1 MLFGCLSFGIERIV
15 IFSLRAVQSHDATT
29 RQSKGMNAYMQC
41 TIGMGFIA
49 ICQDVVMLLRTA
61 LVNSTLPSAEPEVSY
76 ESYPIK
82 EVSESSRSSI
92 VTLQSPEVV
101 SDEGD
106 KARQRFWYR
115 RLANLLFVGFLG
127 SQVPGTVGNSDYGNA
142 VDHSSDATLVFRLRY
157 VGSAIA
163 LLFSIALAA
172 TAWWA
177 ATKVPRF
184 KRNAAHLTLFV
195 CALFSITSIY
205 RLCVMS
211 TTTTS
216 LVSTASGSQ
225 NTPAEKAAFYIFHI
239 LPEYISVLLLLS
251 SNVRD
256 VFGTGMFGDRR
267 FRDETQREKEIKEIH
282 ELYQSD
288 KKAGSAVGIYD
299 EDFRMFA
306 KVRHFWRPRA

>member
-1 MLFGCLSFGIERIV
+1 
-15 IFSLRAVQSHDATT
+15 
-29 RQSKGMNAYMQC
+29 
-41 TIGMGFIA
+41 
-49 ICQDVVMLLRTA
+49 
-61 LVNSTLPSAEPEVSY
+61 
-76 ESYPIK
+76 
-82 EVSESSRSSI
+82 
-92 VTLQSPEVV
+92 
-101 SDEGD
+101 
-106 KARQRFWYR
+106 
-115 RLANLLFVGFLG
+115 
-127 SQVPGTVGNSDYGNA
+127 
-142 VDHSSDATLVFRLRY
+142 
-157 VGSAIA
+157 
-163 LLFSIALAA
+163 
-172 TAWWA
+172 
-177 ATKVPRF
+177 
-184 KRNAAHLTLFV
+184 
-195 CALFSITSIY
+195 
-205 RLCVMS
+205 MS